1 MLNVNGFDGAPGRP
15 QTSAAPSTHAR
26 PTRDRRFV
34 PWPPRPRR
42 GRETLPEPRI
52 LIMIRFHRLSAA
64 VLAAIALTTLTGTAA
79 QERDRARIPDKYRW
93 DLTAIYPSDDAWR
106 NAKEALAAEIP
117 KIGAYKGTLAGSGP
131 RLADA
136 LELASRLSKE
146 LAREYVYASMMSDQ
160 DTRVSKYQGMQQEMA
175 QLAAAFGTE
184 TAFIEPEILKIEP
197 SAIARVLAE
206 EPRLKVYRF
215 YIEDIQRR
223 RAHTGTDNEERLL
236 ASASVMAG
244 TPSNVYTI
252 FSDADFPYPSVT
264 LSDGTS
270 VRLDTAAFNVLR
282 GLPNR
287 EDRAKVMSA
296 CRSPI

>member
-79 QERDRARIPDKYRW
+79 
-93 DLTAIYPSDDAWR
+93 
-106 NAKEALAAEIP
+106 
-117 KIGAYKGTLAGSGP
+117 
-131 RLADA
+131 

-160 DTRVSKYQGMQQEMA
+160 DTLVSKYQGMQQEMA

-215 YIEDIQRR
+215 
-223 RAHTGTDNEERLL
+223 
-236 ASASVMAG
+236 
-244 TPSNVYTI
+244 
-252 FSDADFPYPSVT
+252 
-264 LSDGTS
+264 
-270 VRLDTAAFNVLR
+270 
-282 GLPNR
+282 
-287 EDRAKVMSA
+287 
-296 CRSPI
+296 